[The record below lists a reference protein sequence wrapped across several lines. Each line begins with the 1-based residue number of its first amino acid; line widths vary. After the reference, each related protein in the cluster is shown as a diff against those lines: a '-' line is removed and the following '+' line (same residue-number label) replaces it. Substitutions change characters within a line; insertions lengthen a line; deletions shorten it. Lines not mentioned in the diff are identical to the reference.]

1 MREIFRKARN
11 ASPAIIFFDEIDA
24 VATERTS
31 KSSGGGS
38 SNNVGDRVLAQILN
52 EMDEYYSTSLNR
64 LLKESVPK
72 YHQQELSSIT
82 TPFCFSEI
90 NSGLLSK

>member
-52 EMDEYYSTSLNR
+52 EMDGVENLNDVTIVAATNR
-64 LLKESVPK
+64 PDMIDKVFLL
-72 YHQQELSSIT
+72 
-82 TPFCFSEI
+82 
-90 NSGLLSK
+90 LLL